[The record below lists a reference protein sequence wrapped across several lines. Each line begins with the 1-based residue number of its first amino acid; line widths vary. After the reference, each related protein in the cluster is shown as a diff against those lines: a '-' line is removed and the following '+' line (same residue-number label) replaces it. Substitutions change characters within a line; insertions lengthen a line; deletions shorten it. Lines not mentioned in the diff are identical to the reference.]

1 MLLSKHFLMPI
12 GMNSN
17 NVRLTTQ
24 GMNSELTTLRLRVIP
39 PINYHAP
46 LKVIYNEY
54 NRTYL

>member
-1 MLLSKHFLMPI
+1 MPI